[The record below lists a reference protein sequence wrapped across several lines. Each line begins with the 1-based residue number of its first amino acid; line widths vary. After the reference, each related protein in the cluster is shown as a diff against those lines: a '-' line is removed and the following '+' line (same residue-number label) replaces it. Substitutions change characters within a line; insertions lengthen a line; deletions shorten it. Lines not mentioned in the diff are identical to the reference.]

1 MGYGSGSPENTPAQ
15 CLSYAESLG
24 ATSAALQYGKYNI
37 TIVTGRT
44 KYGAGTPSRDFCN
57 ISLEHSLMICTF
69 WADVSY
75 GYYVGWVALK
85 YLRSG
90 DVET

>member
-69 WADVSY
+69 GADVSY
-75 GYYVGWVALK
+75 GYYVGWVALI
-85 YLRSG
+85 S
-90 DVET
+90 EEW